1 MKKWYRK
8 TVTRTIV
15 LVVAILSGALLV
27 TNLLSLLT
35 LAGGMSFSQIQK
47 MNTQSFEESEEF
59 SKMVESYMYDVQVSF
74 ICRIFLKVTAPT
86 IRKSWWM

>member
-35 LAGGMSFSQIQK
+35 LAGD
-47 MNTQSFEESEEF
+47 EF
-59 SKMVESYMYDVQVSF
+59 FTDPKDEYTVF
-74 ICRIFLKVTAPT
+74 
-86 IRKSWWM
+86 

>member
-35 LAGGMSFSQIQK
+35 LAGG
-47 MNTQSFEESEEF
+47 NEF
-59 SKMVESYMYDVQVSF
+59 
-74 ICRIFLKVTAPT
+74 VTDPKDEYT
-86 IRKSWWM
+86 VF